1 MMQDVREIILA
12 ADGDGPGVN
21 LMNDLAI
28 RLGKARCKF
37 VRYPKETKDFN
48 EAFLKYGESH
58 QGDR

>member
-1 MMQDVREIILA
+1 MLADVREIILA
-12 ADGDGPGVN
+12 TDGDGPGVN

-48 EAFLKYGESH
+48 EAS
-58 QGDR
+58 